1 MSELHINIEPIGYVV
16 NTVEEP
22 VDIGWGEVESR
33 LVLREDLAP
42 ALAVLEEFSHVL
54 VVYWMH
60 RAVPP
65 EVLRRRPQGREDMP
79 EVGLFAQRSKHR
91 PNPIGVTVVTLVSV
105 HDGELV
111 VRGLDAINGT
121 PVLDIKPHYPEYDS
135 PPDAHVPEWVGRL
148 MKGYFAGE
156 PEEGIDV
163 DRE

>member
-1 MSELHINIEPIGYVV
+1 MPELHIDIEPIGYVV
-16 NTVEEP
+16 NTVAEP
-22 VDIGWGEVESR
+22 VDSGWGEVESR

-42 ALAVLEEFSHVL
+42 ALARLEEFSHVL

-91 PNPIGVTVVTLVSV
+91 PNAIGVTVVTLVSV
-105 HDGELV
+105 SDGELV

-135 PPDAHVPEWVGRL
+135 PMDAQVPEWVGRL
-148 MKGYFAGE
+148 MKGYFEGG

-163 DRE
+163 HKE

>member
-1 MSELHINIEPIGYVV
+1 MYRQISVEPIGYVV

-22 VDIGWGEVESR
+22 VDSGWGEIESR
-33 LVLREDLAP
+33 LVLREALSP
-42 ALAVLEEFSHVL
+42 ALVGLEEFSHVL

-60 RAVPP
+60 WAVPL

-79 EVGLFAQRSKHR
+79 EVGLLAQRSKHR

-105 HDGELV
+105 RDGELV

-135 PPDAHVPEWVGRL
+135 PPGAHVPEWVRRL
-148 MKGYFAGE
+148 MKGYFEEG
-156 PEEGIDV
+156 PEEGIDAH
-163 DRE
+163 R